1 MKKSSLDVI
10 LKVIFIISSLVIAI
24 ILFLAIFMYV
34 KMFGGNNPS
43 TSLSDWGTF
52 GDYMGGTIGSIL
64 GFASIILV
72 CFTFVKQNNS
82 QILQQFE
89 STFFNLLL
97 LQIEIK
103 NSISGYIDVED
114 IGSSEKLSGSEYI
127 NVLVKY
133 IYSEKLQ
140 SEYNTSEYKQYLLNR
155 FEDLDQAEQ
164 TLGFYFRHLYHIFK
178 YVDESNIPDKMKNK
192 YIGILQAQMND
203 NELHMCF
210 LNSFSKYGFEKFY
223 PILSKYNFFENIR
236 SKNIHFDKLKVELY
250 PNTKFKFNTVVQ
262 PK

>member
-1 MKKSSLDVI
+1 MKKNILDII
-10 LKVIFIISSLVIAI
+10 LRVLFIIS
-24 ILFLAIFMYV
+24 FLAIVIIIFLAIYMYV
-34 KMFGGNNPS
+34 DTFGGDGPS
-43 TSLSDWGTF
+43 PNLSDWGTF

-64 GFASIILV
+64 GFASIVLV

-103 NSISGYIDVED
+103 NSIRGCLDV
-114 IGSSEKLSGSEYI
+114 GEKGLTNKLTGGEYI
-127 NVLVKY
+127 NELVKY
-133 IYSEKLQ
+133 IYSENFQ
-140 SEYNTSEYKQYLLNR
+140 SDYCALEYKQYLLDR

-210 LNSFSKYGFEKFY
+210 LNSFSKYGIEKFY

-236 SKNIHFDKLKVELY
+236 SKNSHFDKLKVELY
-250 PNTKFKFNTVVQ
+250 PNTKFKFNTVI
-262 PK
+262 

>member
-1 MKKSSLDVI
+1 MKRNKFDII
-10 LKVIFIISSLVIAI
+10 LKVFFTFSS
-24 ILFLAIFMYV
+24 LAIFIVLFFAIYLYV
-34 KMFGGNNPS
+34 KKFGGNGPS
-43 TSLSDWGTF
+43 PNLADWGTF

-64 GFASIILV
+64 GFASIVLV

-89 STFFNLLL
+89 STFFNLLS

-103 NSISGYIDVED
+103 NSISGCLNIDIKGLSD
-114 IGSSEKLSGSEYI
+114 KLLGSEYI
-127 NVLVKY
+127 NELVKH
-133 IYSEKLQ
+133 IYTESLQ
-140 SEYNTSEYKQYLLNR
+140 CEYSILEYKQYLLDR

-203 NELHMCF
+203 NELHICF
-210 LNSFSKYGFEKFY
+210 LNSFSKYGKEKFY

-236 SKNIHFDKLKVELY
+236 SKNSHFDKLKVELY
-250 PNTKFKFNTVVQ
+250 PNTKFKFNTVV
-262 PK
+262 